1 VIGVALLLVAMI
13 VVGPVGLFLVGA
25 IWSGLSV
32 WALSDDAD
40 HWAGHAADREAEPQ
54 PSAS

>member
-1 VIGVALLLVAMI
+1 MIGVVLLLVAMVI
-13 VVGPVGLFLVGA
+13 VGPVGLFLVGA
-25 IWSGLSV
+25 IWSGLTG

-40 HWAGHAADREAEPQ
+40 SHAETQ

>member
-1 VIGVALLLVAMI
+1 VVGVALLLVAMI

-25 IWSGLSV
+25 IWSGLTG

-40 HWAGHAADREAEPQ
+40 HAADREAEPQ